1 LTIFVL
7 LNLGGQ
13 SNLKVKVS
21 SFDCL
26 RNYNFHHKSFGKTLA
41 EAITPNASAHILKI
55 NTKFINGQTI
65 ETKRQRDLSK
75 RR

>member
-21 SFDCL
+21 SLDCL

-41 EAITPNASAHILKI
+41 EAITPERFGAH
-55 NTKFINGQTI
+55 FG
-65 ETKRQRDLSK
+65 D
-75 RR
+75 